1 MPFTLFVASRYLR
14 TKRRGLFTMITT
26 IIGVTGVSIGVA
38 ALLTTLSVMN
48 GFQADIQKKIV
59 GAQAHVTVHARMN
72 PEREERLREAIA
84 AESEIVATSPFV
96 LGQGIVTFGE
106 RSTGIVLKGVDPRQE
121 FTVNDLSKS
130 LTAGDWANLEA
141 RPVETGGQRSAVPE
155 GGKPVP
161 GIVIGEEL
169 AKNLGAWIGDEV
181 ILISPQS
188 LSTPMGMIPAMKKFR
203 VVGTLHTGYYEYDSA
218 AGYAELEPV
227 AKFFKTPGGL
237 SGIQAKVSDLELA
250 DAVSASLQDRLGW
263 DYRVRSFTEMNR
275 TLFAALKLEK
285 AVMFIILALIILVAS
300 FNIASNLVLM
310 GNEKLRDIGLLKAM
324 GATHGQIRGVFL
336 WVGSLIG
343 GFGVL
348 LGVLLGLI
356 LCWIIERYPIVELPP
371 DIYYLSRVPVA
382 IEPLDVVWVVVC
394 GLALAVLATIY
405 PAYKTSKVD
414 PIEAIHYG

>member
-1 MPFTLFVASRYLR
+1 MPFPLFIALRYLR
-14 TKRRGLFTMITT
+14 TKRKGLFTMITT
-26 IIGVTGVSIGVA
+26 VIGVTGVSIGVA

-59 GAQAHVTVHARMN
+59 GAQAHVTVYAHMN
-72 PEREERLREAIA
+72 AEREKKLRA
-84 AESEIVATSPFV
+84 AVGNVPEIVATSPFV
-96 LGQGIVTFGE
+96 LGQGIITFGE
-106 RSTGIVLKGVDPRQE
+106 RSTGIVLKGIDPREE

-130 LTAGDWANLEA
+130 LTAGAWADLPPKPSNK
-141 RPVETGGQRSAVPE
+141 
-155 GGKPVP
+155 GGKPAP
-161 GIVIGEEL
+161 GIVLGEEL

-188 LSTPMGMIPAMKKFR
+188 LSTPMGMIPVMKKFR
-203 VVGTLHTGYYEYDSA
+203 VVGALHTGYYEYDSA
-218 AGYAELEPV
+218 AGYAEIEPI
-227 AKFFKTPGGL
+227 AAFLNTPGGL
-237 SGIQAKVSDLELA
+237 SGLQARVSDLNRA
-250 DAVSASLQDRLGW
+250 DAIAASLQERLGW
-263 DYRVRSFTEMNR
+263 DYRVRSFTELNR

-324 GATHGQIRGVFL
+324 GATPAQIRRIFL

-343 GFGVL
+343 GFGVF
-348 LGVLLGLI
+348 LGVLLGLV

-371 DIYYLSRVPVA
+371 DIYYLSRVPVS
-382 IEPLDVVWVVVC
+382 IEAWDVLWVVLC
-394 GLALAVLATIY
+394 GLALAVLATLY
-405 PAYKTSKVD
+405 PAYKTAKVD